1 MCEKCRGNYYI
12 TTPIYYPSAKLH
24 IGHAYCTVATDTMA
38 RFKRLQGYNVMF
50 LTGTDEHGQKIEDKA
65 KAAGV
70 TPQQFVDNIVD
81 RRAGRAGSVEADE
94 HFLRPVHPHHRRLPC
109 GGHPEDFQE
118 DARQRRHLQGRL
130 QGQILQALRVLL
142 DGEPAEGRQ
151 MPRLRPGGA
160 GRGGGSLFLPPVQV
174 CRPGARLAGKHRF
187 SGAPQPCQR
196 DGQQLHQAGPGRP
209 VRLPHQLYLGRAGGL

>member
-70 TPQQFVDNIVD
+70 TP
-81 RRAGRAGSVEADE
+81 SSSWTTSS
-94 HFLRPVHPHHRRLPC
+94 PV
-109 GGHPEDFQE
+109 
-118 DARQRRHLQGRL
+118 
-130 QGQILQALRVLL
+130 
-142 DGEPAEGRQ
+142 
-151 MPRLRPGGA
+151 
-160 GRGGGSLFLPPVQV
+160 
-174 CRPGARLAGKHRF
+174 
-187 SGAPQPCQR
+187 SGAYWIC
-196 DGQQLHQAGPGRP
+196 GS
-209 VRLPHQLYLGRAGGL
+209 